1 MATKFIFITG
11 GVVSSLGKGI
21 TAASLG
27 RLLKARGF
35 KISMQKL
42 DPYYNVD
49 PGLLSPLQHGES
61 FITDDGI
68 AADLDLGHYERF
80 VDITLPEEASITTG
94 KIHKKMMERE
104 LRGEYRGGTV
114 QVIPHVTNEIKYA
127 IRKTADKIGAD
138 IAIVEIGGTV
148 GDMESAPYLEAI
160 RQMRWE
166 VGEKD
171 CCYIHVTLLPYIA
184 AAGEMKTK
192 PTQHSVK
199 ELRSIGIEPDIIVC
213 RTEKAIT
220 QEAKDKIALFC
231 NVKTGNVV
239 QNLDASMLYE
249 VPLMLEKEG
258 LAKIVCS
265 ELGLPCNEADLSDWE
280 QMVSQSKNAKG
291 TVKIALVGKYTELH
305 DAYLSVVEALSHAG
319 IANNVSVDISWISS
333 KGITNENVE
342 DVLSSYDGIIVPGGY
357 GKRGAE
363 GIVVAATY
371 ARKNLKP
378 YFSIGFGMQLTV
390 VEAVRNL
397 LGVPGANSQE
407 VDESTSFPVTFIPK
421 ERILGTN
428 TRAASRM
435 GGEDILLE
443 DGLTKTVYGGNEIIR
458 ERHGNRYE
466 IDGVYVTSL
475 AEKGF
480 KCVGKSIR
488 EGYPEVFELENHPFH
503 ISVIYHPEFLSR
515 PNRAHPLFE
524 SFIKSSMD
532 N

>member
-1 MATKFIFITG
+1 MATKFIFVTG

-27 RLLKARGF
+27 RLLKARGY

-80 VDITLPEEASITTG
+80 VDITLPEESSITTG
-94 KIHKKMMERE
+94 KIHKKIMERE

-127 IRKTADKIGAD
+127 IRKAAEKNNAD
-138 IAIVEIGGTV
+138 IAIIEIGGTV
-148 GDMESAPYLEAI
+148 GDMESSPYLEAI

-166 VGEKD
+166 VGERD

-213 RTEKAIT
+213 RTEKPVS

-239 QNLDASMLYE
+239 QNLDVSMLYE
-249 VPLMLEKEG
+249 VPLMMENEG

-265 ELGLPCNEADLSDWE
+265 ELGLECDNVDLSDW
-280 QMVSQSKNAKG
+280 QQLVDRYKNTTQS
-291 TVKIALVGKYTELH
+291 VKIALVGKYVELH
-305 DAYLSVVEALSHAG
+305 DAYLSVVEALNHAG
-319 IANNVSVDISWISS
+319 ISNGVGVEISWISS
-333 KGITNENVE
+333 LNITTENVE
-342 DVLSSYDGIIVPGGY
+342 ETLQGYDGIIVPGGY

-363 GIVVAATY
+363 GIIAVAGY
-371 ARKNLKP
+371 ARKQNIP

-390 VEAVRNL
+390 VEGVRNL
-397 LGVPGANSQE
+397 LGVPGANSYE
-407 VDESTSFPVTFIPK
+407 VDESTSFAVTYIPK
-421 ERILGTN
+421 ERLGRAN

-435 GGEDILLE
+435 GGEDIVLL
-443 DGLTKTVYGGNEIIR
+443 DSLTKEIYRNKEIIR

-466 IDGVYVTSL
+466 IDHIYVNAL
-475 AEKGF
+475 GEKGL
-480 KCVGKSIR
+480 KCVGTSV
-488 EGYPEVFELENHPFH
+488 EDGYPEIFEMEDHKFH
-503 ISVIYHPEFLSR
+503 ISVVYHPEYLSR

-524 SFIKSSMD
+524 SFIGAAMEG
-532 N
+532 